1 MQYKIPVQIENEDPI
16 FLGLSL
22 RQLTILMI
30 WSGIGYSIFQSLAP
44 TLWAEIA
51 AIPSLFVA
59 GLSFAI
65 AKFKI
70 AEMSFV
76 RFVLSFV
83 RLKVNVETRKWIKWV
98 DSFSP
103 IDIGFLS
110 SSQEKKEEKIDFKS
124 KIDKINEL
132 EDKLNKL

>member
-44 TLWAEIA
+44 TIWAEIA

-132 EDKLNKL
+132 EDQLNKL

>member
-22 RQLTILMI
+22 RQLTILMV
-30 WSGIGYSIFQSLAP
+30 WSWIGYSIFKSLAT
-44 TLWAEIA
+44 TLWVEIA
-51 AIPSLFVA
+51 AIPYVFIA

-70 AEMSFV
+70 AEMSFI

-83 RLKVNVETRKWIKWV
+83 RQKVNVETRKWIKWV

-103 IDIGFLS
+103 LDIGYLS
-110 SSQEKKEEKIDFKS
+110 STQEKKEEKIDFKS

>member
-44 TLWAEIA
+44 TLWEEIA

-132 EDKLNKL
+132 EDQLNKL

>member
-103 IDIGFLS
+103 IYIGFLS

-132 EDKLNKL
+132 EDQLNKL

>member
-22 RQLTILMI
+22 RQLTILMV
-30 WSGIGYSIFQSLAP
+30 WSWIGYSIFKSLAP
-44 TLWAEIA
+44 TLWVEIA
-51 AIPSLFVA
+51 AIPSVFIA

-70 AEMSFV
+70 AEMSFI

-83 RLKVNVETRKWIKWV
+83 RQKVNVETRKWIKWV

-103 IDIGFLS
+103 LDIGYLS
-110 SSQEKKEEKIDFKS
+110 STQEKKEEKIDFKS

>member
-132 EDKLNKL
+132 EDQLNKL

>member
-98 DSFSP
+98 DSFIP

-132 EDKLNKL
+132 EDQLNKL

>member
-22 RQLTILMI
+22 RQLTILMV
-30 WSGIGYSIFQSLAP
+30 WSWIGYSILKSLAP
-44 TLWAEIA
+44 TLWVEIA
-51 AIPSLFVA
+51 AIPSVFIA

-70 AEMSFV
+70 AEMSFI

-83 RLKVNVETRKWIKWV
+83 RQKVNVETRKWIKWV

-103 IDIGFLS
+103 LDIGYLS
-110 SSQEKKEEKIDFKS
+110 STQEKKEEKIDFKS